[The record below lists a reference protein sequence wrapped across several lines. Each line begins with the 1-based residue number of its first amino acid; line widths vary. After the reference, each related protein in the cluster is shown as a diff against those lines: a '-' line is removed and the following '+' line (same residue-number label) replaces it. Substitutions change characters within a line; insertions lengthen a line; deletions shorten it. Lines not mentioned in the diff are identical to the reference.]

1 LLTRRY
7 PIPKK
12 QPKPRKKLIPASLA
26 GFYRPIRRAI
36 SRFQDEGKTLLEVC
50 EALNA
55 AGFRTRTGL
64 PFRHSV
70 QVIKIARSFPEE
82 AH

>member
-1 LLTRRY
+1 MLTRRY

-12 QPKPRKKLIPASLA
+12 IPKPRKKLIPASLA
-26 GFYRPIRRAI
+26 GFYRPVRKAI
-36 SRFQDEGKTLLEVC
+36 SRFQGEGKTLLEVC

-55 AGFRTRTGL
+55 AGFRTRMGL

-70 QVIKIARSFPEE
+70 QIIKIVRSFPED
-82 AH
+82 